1 MLALSIAMVG
11 QRSATGPFWVLPSTF
26 LTGSA
31 AAGGIALINSI
42 SNLSGLV
49 GPSVIGLLKG
59 ASGSFTAACCCLGW
73 SRWHCYSRALSTR
86 EAVGE
91 GIGLFR
97 PRLQLSRLR
106 LADPDRRCPADPP
119 RSV

>member
-1 MLALSIAMVG
+1 VTSAYLHSPALIVLALSIAMVG

-42 SNLSGLV
+42 SNLSGLA

-59 ASGSFTAACCCLGW
+59 ASGSFHSGLLLLGLVTLAGAVLAQHLRRAPLLGPLGRVGIDATAAAA
-73 SRWHCYSRALSTR
+73 R
-86 EAVGE
+86 
-91 GIGLFR
+91 
-97 PRLQLSRLR
+97 
-106 LADPDRRCPADPP
+106 
-119 RSV
+119 